1 MNNNFETYPNQST
14 DPPYQNFDYDYT
26 PNMNNVPNNNTVPI
40 SGDMAYA
47 ENILE
52 LNVGKE
58 ASFYMSYSDSLEWR
72 DRVFTGTIVGAGR
85 DYAVVRGAGRD
96 YAVVRDSNNHNF
108 LLWTVYLSYVE
119 FREDINLR

>member
-1 MNNNFETYPNQST
+1 MNNNFATYPNQST

-26 PNMNNVPNNNTVPI
+26 PNMNNIPSNNSVPI
-40 SGDMAYA
+40 SEDMAYA

-72 DRVFTGTIVGAGR
+72 DRVFTGTIIGAGR
-85 DYAVVRGAGRD
+85 DYAVVK
-96 YAVVRDSNNHNF
+96 DSDNRIF
-108 LLWTVYLSYVE
+108 LLWTVYLNYVE
-119 FREDINLR
+119 FREDITLR

>member
-1 MNNNFETYPNQST
+1 MNNNFDTYPNQST
-14 DPPYQNFDYDYT
+14 DPPYQNFDYDYN
-26 PNMNNVPNNNTVPI
+26 PNMNNIPNNNDTVPI
-40 SGDMAYA
+40 SGDMDYA

-72 DRVFTGTIVGAGR
+72 DRVFTGTIIGAGR
-85 DYAVVRGAGRD
+85 DYAVVK
-96 YAVVRDSNNHNF
+96 DSDNRIF
-108 LLWTVYLSYVE
+108 LLWTVYLNYVE

>member
-1 MNNNFETYPNQST
+1 MNNNYETYPNQST

-40 SGDMAYA
+40 TGDMAYA

-72 DRVFTGTIVGAGR
+72 DKVFSGIIAAAGKDYVVIR
-85 DYAVVRGAGRD
+85 DTKT
-96 YAVVRDSNNHNF
+96 NHNY
-108 LLWTVYLSYVE
+108 LLWTVYLNYVE
-119 FREDINLR
+119 FREDIIVR

>member
-1 MNNNFETYPNQST
+1 MNNNFDTYPNQST

-26 PNMNNVPNNNTVPI
+26 PNMNNTSNNNNTVPI

-72 DRVFTGTIVGAGR
+72 DKVFTGTIVGAGR
-85 DYAVVRGAGRD
+85 DYAVVRDNSTG
-96 YAVVRDSNNHNF
+96 HNF
-108 LLWTVYLSYVE
+108 LLWTVYLNYVE

>member
-14 DPPYQNFDYDYT
+14 DPPYENFDYDYNQ
-26 PNMNNVPNNNTVPI
+26 NMNNISNNTIPLDN
-40 SGDMAYA
+40 DMAYA

-72 DRVFTGTIVGAGR
+72 DKVFTGTIVA
-85 DYAVVRGAGRD
+85 AGRD
-96 YAVVRDSNNHNF
+96 YAVVRDPNNGYNF
-108 LLWTVYLSYVE
+108 LLWTVYLNYVE